1 MPKVELRR
9 VTVRR
14 FAFIV
19 ALLQGIIGLVSGGL
33 VAVGYLPLP
42 IPGGSEFFRFF
53 FGFLA
58 PSILPMRVAF
68 LTFLLPEGVINSY
81 PVLWVALMPAEGFL
95 MGLFHGTIIAALYN
109 FVASRVGGLVF
120 QMRFSFLEEGPHHT
134 FRRLC
139 SIKGRTA

>member
-19 ALLQGIIGLVSGGL
+19 ALLQGIIGLVSGAL

-42 IPGGSEFFRFF
+42 IPGGSEFFRF
-53 FGFLA
+53 LA
-58 PSILPMRVAF
+58 PGILPMRVAF
-68 LTFLLPEGVINSY
+68 LTFLLPEGVMNSY

-95 MGLFHGTIIAALYN
+95 VGLFHGTIIAALYN

-120 QMRFSFLEEGPHHT
+120 QMHFSFLEDRPRQLLRASEN
-134 FRRLC
+134 
-139 SIKGRTA
+139 KGA

>member
-42 IPGGSEFFRFF
+42 IPGGSEFFRF
-53 FGFLA
+53 LA
-58 PSILPMRVAF
+58 PGILPMRVAF
-68 LTFLLPEGVINSY
+68 LTFLLPEGVMNSY
-81 PVLWVALMPAEGFL
+81 PVLWVALMPAESFL
-95 MGLFHGTIIAALYN
+95 VGLFHGTIIAALYN

-120 QMRFSFLEEGPHHT
+120 QMRFSFLEDRPPQLLKASEK
-134 FRRLC
+134 
-139 SIKGRTA
+139 KGSKGA